1 MSRKSLVSSLLT
13 LGLAFTVPAAAI
25 AGEGAE
31 CSHAKG
37 EMSAQVVV
45 DKHLKAL
52 GGKERLQAAKSLQLT
67 AVTREDGVVTT
78 ANVLRARPNLMRY
91 ESEKD
96 GKKVVKAFDGT
107 QGWFAEGTAAP
118 QRVDKE
124 KSAMMADNSRF
135 DDVLLDPKG
144 RGVAVKLDGVED
156 VKGAPAYKLTLT
168 RATGTETRFIDQKSF
183 LEVKRT
189 YAGTHEGKAYS
200 KTLHLSD
207 YRSVDGI
214 MVNHRTEWEA
224 DGKKGEKTLQSVRYD
239 VPVDAAAFKMAT
251 PRS

>member
-37 EMSAQVVV
+37 DVTAQAVV

-52 GGKERLQAAKSLQLT
+52 GGKERLQSAKTFQVT
-67 AVTREDGVVTT
+67 AISKEGSIVTT
-78 ANVLRARPNLMRY
+78 STVQRARPNLMRY

-118 QRVDKE
+118 QRLDKE

-144 RGVAVKLDGVED
+144 RGVAVKLGGVED
-156 VKGAPAYKLTLT
+156 VKGAPAYKLVLT
-168 RATGTETRFIDQKSF
+168 RSTGTETRFIDQKSF

-189 YAGTHEGKAYS
+189 YAGTHEGKAYT

-207 YRSVDGI
+207 YRNVDGI

-224 DGKKGEKTLQSVRYD
+224 NGKSGEKTLQNARYD
-239 VPVDAAAFKMAT
+239 APVDAAAFKMAT

>member
-1 MSRKSLVSSLLT
+1 MLRKSLVSSLLT
-13 LGLAFTVPAAAI
+13 FGLTLVSAAAL

-31 CSHAKG
+31 CSQAQG
-37 EMSAQVVV
+37 QMSAQAVV

-52 GGKERLQAAKSLQLT
+52 GGKERLKAVKTLQLT
-67 AVTREDGVVTT
+67 SLVKEGGTVTT
-78 ANVLRARPNLMRY
+78 STVQRARPNLVRY

-107 QGWFAEGTAAP
+107 QGWYAEAGAAP
-118 QRVDKE
+118 QRMDKE
-124 KSAMMADNSRF
+124 KSAMMGEGAAF
-135 DDVLLDPKG
+135 DDALLDPKG
-144 RGVAVKLDGVED
+144 RGVDVKLDGVED
-156 VKGAPAYKLTLT
+156 VKGAPAYKLVLT
-168 RATGTETRFIDQKSF
+168 RASGTETRFIDQQSF

-214 MVNHRTEWEA
+214 MVNHRAEWEA
-224 DGKKGEKTLQSVRYD
+224 DGKKGEKTVQSVRYNA
-239 VPVDAAAFKMAT
+239 PVDAAAFKLAA